1 MSPFRDRAA
10 KFNAP
15 GQSHNNVFVSP
26 RIDTVPLRYPDFS
39 ETGFVLQRSRLRY
52 QAGQG
57 PDGQLRLDLHERLAT
72 PDGDLVFH
80 RGGFGYVDGENVKY
94 GHVSVR
100 DLVGPLPRPVP
111 SGGGRGAPSR
121 AAQGPLY
128 TPGYLIRV
136 RQIPNAMLYKRPSDP
151 PAGQTKVGSK
161 WMHYADPGSGQGD
174 RHDIHY
180 SVMTWSW
187 LNVRGGGMNRALTHE
202 DQIVHRC
209 DVDSITYPAWD
220 EFGNRNGE
228 VVGIYIKTRQGGNW
242 LYGWAVHSHRFF
254 SDGVGGKTI
263 FHVEQRP

>member
-26 RIDTVPLRYPDFS
+26 GSTRSPSSYPDFS

-161 WMHYADPGSGQGD
+161 WMHYADPGSGRVIAATFVTGGRRD
-174 RHDIHY
+174 D
-180 SVMTWSW
+180 WS
-187 LNVRGGGMNRALTHE
+187 
-202 DQIVHRC
+202 C
-209 DVDSITYPAWD
+209 
-220 EFGNRNGE
+220 
-228 VVGIYIKTRQGGNW
+228 
-242 LYGWAVHSHRFF
+242 
-254 SDGVGGKTI
+254 
-263 FHVEQRP
+263 RPGRTSAAEA

>member
-26 RIDTVPLRYPDFS
+26 RIDRVPLRYPDFS
-39 ETGFVLQRSRLRY
+39 KTGFVLQRSRLRY
-52 QAGQG
+52 QAGRR

-72 PDGDLVFH
+72 PDGDLFH

-94 GHVSVR
+94 GHVSVAR
-100 DLVGPLPRPVP
+100 SCSAHCAPGPL
-111 SGGGRGAPSR
+111 GRRTWGTKSRRAGA
-121 AAQGPLY
+121 AV

-151 PAGQTKVGSK
+151 PAGQTKVGSE

-187 LNVRGGGMNRALTHE
+187 LNVRGGGINRA
-202 DQIVHRC
+202 
-209 DVDSITYPAWD
+209 
-220 EFGNRNGE
+220 
-228 VVGIYIKTRQGGNW
+228 
-242 LYGWAVHSHRFF
+242 
-254 SDGVGGKTI
+254 
-263 FHVEQRP
+263 